1 MKKNLILCS
10 LLIISLE
17 LIFSIFNNISLSF
30 NMILFSILSG
40 SLFSLV
46 FVFKSKTNKN
56 IFVFLSILLL
66 ILYIVQHLY
75 FNIFNSFLSVD
86 SLFNSGDLIKFGDS
100 IIKVLLSNW
109 YVIFIYILF
118 IGLIIYLLRKVE
130 LVKHNKKSFISNCI
144 FVIIYI

>member
-56 IFVFLSILLL
+56 IFVFLSILLM
-66 ILYIVQHLY
+66 ILYIVQYLY
-75 FNIFNSFLSVD
+75 FNIFNSFLSVG
-86 SLFNSGDLIKFGDS
+86 SLFNSGDLIKFSDS
-100 IIKVLLSNW
+100 IIKVLL
-109 YVIFIYILF
+109 L
-118 IGLIIYLLRKVE
+118 
-130 LVKHNKKSFISNCI
+130 
-144 FVIIYI
+144 